1 MNFETFSIHT
11 IWKVIW
17 KYHAQILIILLGVYF
32 EIKILFVSN
41 IFIYISK
48 IDTVAVC
55 YKIGIVRY
63 IDIVNKKKNPLITT
77 PLLHSYALKTDH
89 NFCTI
94 VQGL

>member
-1 MNFETFSIHT
+1 MEISRTNSYNF
-11 IWKVIW
+11 
-17 KYHAQILIILLGVYF
+17 LGVYF

-63 IDIVNKKKNPLITT
+63 IIIVNKNKVPIITT
-77 PLLHSYALKTDH
+77 PLLCYS
-89 NFCTI
+89 
-94 VQGL
+94 